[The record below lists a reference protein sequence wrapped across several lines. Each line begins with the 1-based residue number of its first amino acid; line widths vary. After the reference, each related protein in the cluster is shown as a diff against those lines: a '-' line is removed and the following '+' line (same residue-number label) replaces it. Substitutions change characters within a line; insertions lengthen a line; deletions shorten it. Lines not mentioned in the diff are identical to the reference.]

1 MFGHVS
7 RIHCLH
13 ISANS
18 LSNLHPTH
26 SPPPPPPPTHDC
38 RTDSTDAIEAAM
50 AALTNVSARA
60 AVPMASGIANLGGAT
75 LDLAGGEY
83 LVSRPIVIP
92 PMVGNVRIR

>member
-1 MFGHVS
+1 
-7 RIHCLH
+7 
-13 ISANS
+13 
-18 LSNLHPTH
+18 
-26 SPPPPPPPTHDC
+26 
-38 RTDSTDAIEAAM
+38 M